1 MLKAPLKLADARVLL
16 TNDDGIDAP
25 GLAALEDALRGKVR
39 QLVTVAPERNQSGC
53 GHTVAVAHPIRL
65 RQLSEHRF
73 AVDSTPPDCVI
84 MGVREVMQGVAPD
97 LVISGINKGHN
108 IGEYVHYSGTC
119 AACYEAGLMRLP
131 SIALSQ
137 QMAASGPD
145 DFDCAQGWVAQLVER
160 YISQPWPGD
169 CFININFPARPSVQ
183 VTDVA
188 LSRLGRVLQGTG
200 YIKGKDPRGRDYFW
214 NDWCDDILQAVD
226 AAADTDIGALA
237 RGAIAVTPVAI
248 DQTDRAA
255 LLAMQ
260 ATLKVPA

>member
-137 QMAASGPD
+137 QMAASGRMILT
-145 DFDCAQGWVAQLVER
+145 ARRAGWPSWLSA
-160 YISQPWPGD
+160 IS
-169 CFININFPARPSVQ
+169 ASH
-183 VTDVA
+183 
-188 LSRLGRVLQGTG
+188 GRVIVSSTS
-200 YIKGKDPRGRDYFW
+200 ISRRVPRCR
-214 NDWCDDILQAVD
+214 
-226 AAADTDIGALA
+226 
-237 RGAIAVTPVAI
+237 
-248 DQTDRAA
+248 
-255 LLAMQ
+255 
-260 ATLKVPA
+260 